1 MHTIFGAKDSVGA
14 GQEAARAVIVFL
26 AGWGMIRLFGRRA
39 FGRWSALDIVVAIV
53 VGSNLS
59 RTLTGS
65 APLGGTLL
73 ATFVLFGLHQL
84 TALAAAA
91 HPKISKFF
99 EGRAMTL
106 GEGGKLDPSEL
117 KRHAISDADINE
129 ALRQNGI
136 ADPAKT
142 RLVML
147 EPSGKITIVKA
158 GD

>member
-73 ATFVLFGLHQL
+73 ATTVASLVVSRKRSRD
-84 TALAAAA
+84 AADV
-91 HPKISKFF
+91 
-99 EGRAMTL
+99 G
-106 GEGGKLDPSEL
+106 PS
-117 KRHAISDADINE
+117 
-129 ALRQNGI
+129 RQ
-136 ADPAKT
+136 
-142 RLVML
+142 
-147 EPSGKITIVKA
+147 
-158 GD
+158 